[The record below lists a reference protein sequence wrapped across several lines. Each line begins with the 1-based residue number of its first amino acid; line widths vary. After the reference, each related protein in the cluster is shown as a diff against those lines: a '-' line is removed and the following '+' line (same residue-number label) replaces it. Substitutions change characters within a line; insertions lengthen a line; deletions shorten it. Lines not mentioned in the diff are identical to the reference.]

1 MALLDKRGKFSDEK
15 KILQNLDFSDVL
27 VKDARSQSY
36 LIKLFIKIGLR
47 WVLVKAESV
56 NY

>member
-27 VKDARSQSY
+27 VKDAHSQSY